1 MSLRGLQNAAGFL
14 QSKVAKRIDTRYTP
28 RLTFMLDLGV
38 KRSLE
43 ISRILQ
49 QVLPPPH
56 RHDELDEMNSRRR
69 TSPAKKNNPPS
80 NIPTRRM
87 TTPNRTALLTKIHKV
102 LKKHYKPV
110 LAPKDPPVL
119 ESLLLASCL
128 ENTRPAIAVTVLETL
143 KKTFFDLNEIRVST
157 VKELAEVMQPLAAPA
172 EAAARLKG
180 ILQSVFESE
189 YAFDLE
195 SLKKQNLGVAI
206 KRLQKLDGASP
217 FVVAYTVQTALG
229 GHSIPVDKGSLGVLF
244 VLGAI
249 TEAESRSGNPPG
261 MERAIPKS
269 KGQEFGSL
277 LHQLGAEFTANP
289 FSPQLRE
296 FLLSIAPDAKERFPK
311 RASKKPEPPRRRTG
325 RQEETRPQP
334 APRSPRPSGPTKT
347 RTSRSR
353 RPKSPRSGQKAARG
367 RPPRRAGKKKPT
379 SPKPKIASKPLAKRK
394 PR

>member
-1 MSLRGLQNAAGFL
+1 M
-14 QSKVAKRIDTRYTP
+14 
-28 RLTFMLDLGV
+28 
-38 KRSLE
+38 
-43 ISRILQ
+43 
-49 QVLPPPH
+49 
-56 RHDELDEMNSRRR
+56 
-69 TSPAKKNNPPS
+69 
-80 NIPTRRM
+80 
-87 TTPNRTALLTKIHKV
+87 
-102 LKKHYKPV
+102 
-110 LAPKDPPVL
+110 L

-128 ENTRPAIAVTVLETL
+128 EDSRPAVAAAVLETL

-157 VKELAEVMQPLAAPA
+157 VKELAEVMQPLSDPSA
-172 EAAARLKG
+172 AAARIKG

-229 GHSIPVDKGSLGVLF
+229 GHSIPVDKGTLTVLF

-249 TEAESRSGNPPG
+249 SEAESRSGNAPP

-289 FSPQLRE
+289 FSPQVRE
-296 FLLSIAPDAKERFPK
+296 LLLSIASDAKERFPK
-311 RASKKPEPPRRRTG
+311 RGVKKPEPPAPEPVG
-325 RQEETRPQP
+325 KKKSGQP
-334 APRSPRPSGPTKT
+334 APRVASAERSDKTKDKPAAAVKKPAGPTKKPIEVI
-347 RTSRSR
+347 R
-353 RPKSPRSGQKAARG
+353 RPEPA
-367 RPPRRAGKKKPT
+367 KKKPAPA
-379 SPKPKIASKPLAKRK
+379 SAKPKMANKPLAKRK

>member
-1 MSLRGLQNAAGFL
+1 
-14 QSKVAKRIDTRYTP
+14 
-28 RLTFMLDLGV
+28 
-38 KRSLE
+38 
-43 ISRILQ
+43 
-49 QVLPPPH
+49 
-56 RHDELDEMNSRRR
+56 
-69 TSPAKKNNPPS
+69 
-80 NIPTRRM
+80 M
-87 TTPNRTALLTKIHKV
+87 TTPNRTALLNKIHKV

-128 ENTRPAIAVTVLETL
+128 ENTRPAIAMSVLDAL

-157 VKELAEVMQPLAAPA
+157 VKELAEVMQPLSAPA

-206 KRLQKLDGASP
+206 KRLQKLDGATP
-217 FVVAYTVQTALG
+217 FVVAYTVQTALA
-229 GHSIPVDKGSLGVLF
+229 GHSIPVDKGSLAVLY

-249 TEAESRSGNPPG
+249 TEAESRSGSPPG

-277 LHQLGAEFTANP
+277 LHQLGAEFIANP
-289 FSPQLRE
+289 FAPQLRE

-311 RASKKPEPPRRRTG
+311 RVQKKPEPP
-325 RQEETRPQP
+325 
-334 APRSPRPSGPTKT
+334 APPVEP
-347 RTSRSR
+347 
-353 RPKSPRSGQKAARG
+353 
-367 RPPRRAGKKKPT
+367 AGKKKPGHPAPRTGAIERSEKHKDKPVSAVKKNPVGSKKPIEAPRHVDGGKKKLT
-379 SPKPKIASKPLAKRK
+379 SPKTKMSLKPLAKRK

>member
-1 MSLRGLQNAAGFL
+1 MST
-14 QSKVAKRIDTRYTP
+14 KAKSSLAKPTP
-28 RLTFMLDLGV
+28 TKAKL
-38 KRSLE
+38 
-43 ISRILQ
+43 
-49 QVLPPPH
+49 
-56 RHDELDEMNSRRR
+56 
-69 TSPAKKNNPPS
+69 AKKNNPLSKINTP
-80 NIPTRRM
+80 RM

-110 LAPKDPPVL
+110 LAPKEPPVL
-119 ESLLLASCL
+119 DSLLLASCL
-128 ENTRPAIAVTVLETL
+128 ENTRPAIAMSVLEAL

-157 VKELAEVMQPLAAPA
+157 VKELAEVMQPLSNPS

-206 KRLQKLDGASP
+206 KRLQKLDGATP
-217 FVVAYTVQTALG
+217 FIVAYTVQTALG

-249 TEAESRSGNPPG
+249 TETEARSGNPPG

-289 FSPQLRE
+289 FALPLRE
-296 FLLSIAPDAKERFPK
+296 FLLTIAPDAKERFPK
-311 RASKKPEPPRRRTG
+311 RVVKKPEPPAPPVEPPGKKKPGHSAVRSGPADKTKDKPLSAVKKNPVG
-325 RQEETRPQP
+325 SKKPTE
-334 APRSPRPSGPTKT
+334 APRHTD
-347 RTSRSR
+347 
-353 RPKSPRSGQKAARG
+353 
-367 RPPRRAGKKKPT
+367 AGKKKLT
-379 SPKPKIASKPLAKRK
+379 SPKPKLALKPLAKRK